1 MKIYRRLVFIIILL
15 ALFSTDISSIGIRM
29 GVSGGYGSSYNQDL
43 GDTYGYALIYAP
55 YFGMEFSNG
64 FSIILGYEGGYK
76 KKSRSYDPAVLE
88 LSGFQVLAE
97 YSFLK
102 QRVAGTIKVGLG
114 YYDVKKIYNSEE
126 LANYNINDKNLGVL
140 FGLGINIPVDRNFY
154 ATLDVMNLV
163 LNAKQLN
170 RWINVG
176 GVRYSA
182 GLMIRFNF
190 KRAQVAL

>member
-1 MKIYRRLVFIIILL
+1 M
-15 ALFSTDISSIGIRM
+15 
-29 GVSGGYGSSYNQDL
+29 
-43 GDTYGYALIYAP
+43 
-55 YFGMEFSNG
+55 
-64 FSIILGYEGGYK
+64 
-76 KKSRSYDPAVLE
+76 
-88 LSGFQVLAE
+88 
-97 YSFLK
+97 
-102 QRVAGTIKVGLG
+102 GLG